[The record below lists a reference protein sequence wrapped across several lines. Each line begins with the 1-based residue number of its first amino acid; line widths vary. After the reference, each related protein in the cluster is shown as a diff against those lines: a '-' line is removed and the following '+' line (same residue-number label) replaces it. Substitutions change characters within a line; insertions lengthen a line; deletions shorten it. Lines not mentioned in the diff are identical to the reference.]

1 MKSFSIKTKIKVTWL
16 LGVTALALTLAPAA
30 THAAATQYVY
40 PINPYSVGGY
50 GYGQYVA
57 GTAGYHAG
65 HDVAAGAGRAVYS
78 TAEGIVTYS
87 AKTPDSYRWGNLVM
101 IEHTNWDGSKA
112 VSLYGHLSNDRRV
125 AAGQVIP
132 AGTLIGFVGPSYTA
146 ENGNW
151 AAHLHFQIKY
161 GGYGAGIGQYD
172 ASISGYVPASSL
184 GAFAN
189 PQGYV
194 LARNTMLPTAP
205 PAATWNHQAVS
216 AIGSGTYG
224 KNQWFEVTFQT
235 KNTGNQTWSKG
246 GEHPVRLATDRPRD
260 RASVLSTGMGGRGW
274 LTPNRIEM
282 VADTPPGGI
291 ATFKAV
297 MNAGAVPAGYY
308 EEFFTPV
315 VEGIGFMPSQGL
327 GVGVRVNPATY
338 GAQWVGQSF
347 NAHHNPTD
355 RSLETTA
362 DYLAPGRRVG
372 AKAYIKNTG
381 DIAWTSTG
389 ANPVRLG
396 TANPYDRLSGFAI
409 QGDTTIPG
417 SENWL
422 APNRASAI
430 DGRLESNGVIT
441 PTDTIN
447 PGETAVFSFS
457 LKGIPN
463 AGQFQEYF
471 NPVVEGIGWM
481 NNLGMW
487 YKVGVPQPGFHYG
500 YAGQANPG
508 TVALSRNSTSA
519 SLDVRNTG
527 QETWQVGG
535 NVRLGTD
542 RVRDRSSAFTASD
555 WIAPNRLSTI
565 DTNVTTPGKTTIEP
579 GEIARFSFG
588 MTNSSAPDGA
598 YPEYVRP
605 VVDGVGWMPE
615 DFGAYLP
622 VNVQSPAKDYQVV
635 SQTFDL
641 SPNNLKIGQTP
652 TATLAIRNL
661 GHENWQVGG
670 SNPISLA
677 TTRPNDRL
685 SGFSLLTGADPW
697 LSQNRASRIDG
708 KVTST
713 NPLTAVGTAEIKQ
726 GEVALF
732 KVPMKVPTVPFGL
745 YNEYFNLV
753 QEGGSWFP
761 DYGIF
766 FPLQVNP

>member
-1 MKSFSIKTKIKVTWL
+1 MIITSIKTKLKATCLIAF
-16 LGVTALALTLAPAA
+16 TAFAISLVPTAA
-30 THAAATQYVY
+30 QATADHYFY

-50 GYGQYVA
+50 GFGQYVA

-65 HDVAAGAGRAVYS
+65 HDVAAGAGAAVYA
-78 TAEGIVTYS
+78 TAEGVVTYS
-87 AKTPDSYRWGNLVM
+87 ARTPDSYRWGNLVM
-101 IEHTNWDGSKA
+101 IEHTNPDGSKA

-125 AAGQVIP
+125 AAGQIIP
-132 AGTLIGFVGPSYTA
+132 AGTLVGFVGPSYTA

-161 GGYGAGIGQYD
+161 GGYSTGIGQY
-172 ASISGYVPASSL
+172 AAEMSGYVSASGL
-184 GAFAN
+184 GIFAN

-194 LARNTMLPTAP
+194 LARNSISPPQPTKV
-205 PAATWNHQAVS
+205 WDHQGVS
-216 AIGSGTYG
+216 ASGSGTYG
-224 KNQWFEVTFQT
+224 KNQIYEVEFKT

-246 GEHPVRLATDRPRD
+246 GANPVRLATTLPNDRG
-260 RASVLSTGMGGRGW
+260 SSFSNGMGGRGW
-274 LTPNRIEM
+274 LSPNRIEM

-297 MNAGAVPAGYY
+297 FNNAIIPPGYY

-315 VEGIGFMPSQGL
+315 VEGVGFMRNQGL
-327 GVGVRVNPATY
+327 GVGVRVNPSSY

-355 RSLETTA
+355 RSLPTDA

-372 AKAYIKNTG
+372 AKAYIRNTG
-381 DIAWTSTG
+381 DIPWKSTG

-396 TANPYDRLSGFAI
+396 TSQPFDRLSGFAI
-409 QGDTTIPG
+409 QGDGSIPA

-430 DGRLESNGVIT
+430 DGRLDGDTIV
-441 PTDTIN
+441 PADTIN
-447 PGETAVFSFS
+447 PGEIGVFSFS

-463 AGQFQEYF
+463 PGQFQEYF
-471 NPVVEGIGWM
+471 NPVVEGVGWM
-481 NNLGMW
+481 NNIGMW
-487 YKVGVPQPGFHYG
+487 YKVGVPQPGYHYG

-508 TVALSRNSTSA
+508 TVALSRNTTNA
-519 SLDVRNTG
+519 SLDIRNTG

-542 RVRDRSSAFTASD
+542 RIRDRQSGFASSD

-565 DTNVTTPGKTTIEP
+565 DTNATTPGKTTIDP
-579 GEIARFSFG
+579 GEVARFSFG
-588 MTNSSAPDGA
+588 MTNQNIPDGS

-615 DFGAYLP
+615 DYGAYLP
-622 VNVQSPAKDYQVV
+622 VTVQSAAKDYQVV
-635 SQTFDL
+635 SQTF
-641 SPNNLKIGQTP
+641 SQTPANLRAGQTP
-652 TATLAIRNL
+652 TATLAVRNL
-661 GHENWQVGG
+661 GHDTWQVGG
-670 SNPISLA
+670 PNPISLGTA
-677 TTRPNDRL
+677 RPNDRL
-685 SGFSLLTGADPW
+685 SGFSLLSGSDPW
-697 LSQNRASRIDG
+697 PSQNRASRIDG
-708 KVTST
+708 KVTGL
-713 NPLTAVGTAEIKQ
+713 NPLTAVGTTDIKQ
-726 GEVALF
+726 GEIALF
-732 KVPMKVPTVPFGL
+732 TVPMKVPAVPFGL

-753 QEGGSWFP
+753 QEGGGWFP